1 MSRQFRVRFIA
12 ALLAMQAVTV
22 LTIIIGGALITR
34 PALVDQMSQLMDLQA
49 TSAAN
54 QASERLEAQGMVAE
68 QAAGLMTIGTL
79 GFDDDVAIEQLFRT
93 NVSLDDGT
101 YAMFLGR
108 ADGSLVYVDRDVTD
122 HPDAQTRTWIIE
134 IDAAGTRTESYTWR
148 DRAGAVV
155 ATATEPAT
163 TFDPRQRVWYADATA
178 AEASVWTDPYVFVTT
193 EEPGVTAATPV
204 LRDGAVAGVV
214 GLDLGL
220 SELSQVVGA
229 IDVSENGR
237 AILLTDDG
245 TLVAHPLPE
254 KVITSSGSDVRNARI
269 GELDDPVTQG
279 GYEALRQAGELETST
294 TSSTSPSTSSTST
307 STSSTSSTSST
318 VTAEEASAGDA
329 VDAVDEAGDQ
339 PSAEEISE
347 VFEIDGETY
356 QVVVAPL
363 SEPLGWFVAIT
374 APQSDFVG
382 EIVAAERKTA
392 LIAVAVGLAVVVLA
406 MPLVRLVSRRL
417 SRLAQRANVDAL
429 TGLVNRHVFGESLA
443 REVRRSAGDERKPL
457 CAAQI
462 DVDYFKQVN
471 DTYGHA
477 VGDQALTV
485 VAKRL
490 AHGVRERDVVA
501 RLGGDEFAVLLVDTD
516 EVEAAHVM
524 ERIRGAIEA
533 EPVET
538 ADGTHVPITI
548 TVGLAQLPTG
558 HELAALTAGNG
569 AAGDGAAG
577 SADGAG
583 AEADPNVVL
592 GERLLDLA
600 DQGLY
605 VAKEGGRNK
614 VATRTGICSG
624 GPDPVGKP
632 R

>member
-68 QAAGLMTIGTL
+68 QAAGLMTVGTVA
-79 GFDDDVAIEQLFRT
+79 FDDDVAIEQLFRT
-93 NVSLDDGT
+93 NVTLDDGT

-148 DRAGAVV
+148 DSAGAVV

-163 TFDPRQRVWYADATA
+163 TFDPRQRVWYADAAA

-193 EEPGVTAATPV
+193 QEPGVTAATPV

-294 TSSTSPSTSSTST
+294 TSSTSTSTSSTST
-307 STSSTSSTSST
+307 STSST
-318 VTAEEASAGDA
+318 VAAEEASADDA
-329 VDAVDEAGDQ
+329 ADEAGDQ

-347 VFEIDGETY
+347 VFEVDGETY

-558 HELAALTAGNG
+558 HELEALTAGNG
-569 AAGDGAAG
+569 AAGDDGAGG
-577 SADGAG
+577 SGDGAG

>member
-93 NVSLDDGT
+93 NVMLDDGT

-108 ADGSLVYVDRDVTD
+108 ADGSLVYVDRDDTD

-163 TFDPRQRVWYADATA
+163 TFDPRQRVWYADAAA

-294 TSSTSPSTSSTST
+294 TSSTSTSTSSTST
-307 STSSTSSTSST
+307 STSST
-318 VTAEEASAGDA
+318 VAAEEASADDA
-329 VDAVDEAGDQ
+329 ADEAGDQ

-347 VFEIDGETY
+347 VFEVDGETY

-558 HELAALTAGNG
+558 HELEALTAGNG
-569 AAGDGAAG
+569 ATGDDGAGG
-577 SADGAG
+577 SGDGAG

>member
-93 NVSLDDGT
+93 NVTLDDGT

-193 EEPGVTAATPV
+193 QEPGVTAATPV

-294 TSSTSPSTSSTST
+294 TSSTSTSTSSTST
-307 STSSTSSTSST
+307 STSST
-318 VTAEEASAGDA
+318 VAAEETSA
-329 VDAVDEAGDQ
+329 DEAGDQ

-347 VFEIDGETY
+347 VFEVDGETY

-538 ADGTHVPITI
+538 ADGTKVPITI

-558 HELAALTAGNG
+558 QELAALTAGNG

-577 SADGAG
+577 SGDGTG